1 MKKISW
7 FWMAISSI
15 ILIVVFV
22 SFQQFG
28 KLSPSA
34 DMLTEQEAEKLVQ
47 ERYQGVVSSIKTDKQ
62 QYHIEL
68 EKQNQLYTI
77 KLDSTNGK
85 VLSFTQRN
93 SESLTP
99 APSQN
104 PQQNAELSEEKI
116 KEIILS
122 ELVNGTIA
130 SIEKIDNGS
139 DLFYKAIVVDKENQ
153 TTITVDAFSGRILS
167 SNSIPIKQQPKTLT
181 EKEAAEIARTEVQGE
196 VEDIW
201 FETENNQSHYLVKIE
216 TEDDREAIVQIH
228 AITGNIM
235 TVSWDDYES
244 KQNDS
249 NDNGHDD
256 D

>member
-99 APSQN
+99 TPSQN

-116 KEIILS
+116 KEIILY

-153 TTITVDAFSGRILS
+153 TTITVDAVSGRILS

-235 TVSWDDYES
+235 TVGWDDHES

-249 NDNGHDD
+249 DDNGHDD

>member
-22 SFQQFG
+22 SFQQYG
-28 KLSPSA
+28 KLTPSA
-34 DMLTEQEAEKLVQ
+34 DILTEQEAQKLVQ
-47 ERYQGVVSSIKTDKQ
+47 ERYQGVVSSIKIDKQ
-62 QYHIEL
+62 QYHIEM

-85 VLSFTQRN
+85 VLSFTQKN
-93 SESLTP
+93 AETLTP
-99 APSQN
+99 NPSQSL
-104 PQQNAELSEEKI
+104 QQNVELSQEKI

-122 ELVNGTIA
+122 QVVNGTIA
-130 SIEKIDNGS
+130 SLEKIDNGS
-139 DLFYKAIVVDKENQ
+139 DSFYKGIVVDKVNQ
-153 TTITVDAFSGRILS
+153 TTITVDAISGSVLS

-196 VEDIW
+196 VDEIW
-201 FETENNQSHYLVKIE
+201 LETENNQSHYLVKIE

-228 AITGNIM
+228 AITGNIIS
-235 TVSWDDYES
+235 VAWDDHES
-244 KQNDS
+244 KQD
-249 NDNGHDD
+249 DIDD